1 MSDDVEALR
10 QSLTAAQAELASM
23 REAHEAA
30 MTRLQAENDQVLIA
44 SALRAEAM
52 RLGAHNPDDVVR
64 LMDRG
69 DVVRGEDGQVTGAS
83 AALERVRRE
92 RGYLFAAQA
101 VPGTASG
108 STIGAVAPRPG
119 EAAPFDARKA
129 TDADYAARKWQLL
142 AGK

>member
-69 DVVRGEDGQVTGAS
+69 DVVRGRMG
-83 AALERVRRE
+83 R
-92 RGYLFAAQA
+92 
-101 VPGTASG
+101 
-108 STIGAVAPRPG
+108 
-119 EAAPFDARKA
+119 
-129 TDADYAARKWQLL
+129 
-142 AGK
+142 